1 MMADQDLH
9 SLVGTPIM
17 SAISILSSMGF
28 RCTDITRQVIHTL
41 PNAAGTFS
49 CKAIQSLGAETKNLD
64 ILLSFSDKGIVM
76 DVSKIEQPIHPPSP

>member
-1 MMADQDLH
+1 MITVHDLQ

-28 RCTDITRQVIHTL
+28 RCTDVTRQAINTL
-41 PNAAGTFS
+41 PKAAGTFS
-49 CKAIQSLGAETKNLD
+49 CKAVEYLGAETRNID

-76 DVSKIEQPIHPPSP
+76 DVSKNEQPIHPSSP